1 MAEKKAGV
9 IVILSSP
16 SGAGKTT
23 LVKKISKRQ
32 KYKISISHTTRKPRA
47 NEKNGRDYFFIN
59 KKEFKELIKKK
70 KFLEHAKVF
79 KNFYG
84 SLKENVISKLENG
97 DDVIFDIDWQ
107 GTSQIKK
114 KKLKYKIITIF
125 ILPPTKKELF
135 KRLLMRDQRD
145 KKTASERMKQF
156 KDDVLHWKD
165 YDFTVINDEVEKCY
179 KLITKFI
186 NSQKKNKFQLKYN
199 KNFISKHIDQLV
211 NWAS

>member
-211 NWAS
+211 N